1 MGRPKMTREKYL
13 VKYNEVISD
22 LKSGKSIR
30 LIAKEQNLGISTVVR
45 LKKEFNITNVVTHQ
59 MPKKIVLK
67 TSNPITLYN
76 LETGVSKTWD
86 SVKSASKEIGC
97 CPESVYAVKNGKAR
111 LINDWSLTPEEK
123 PIEVFED
130 IDDASLDDVIN
141 VAAPIIRKY
150 QDKTGDK
157 SIQVGRGILDR
168 MIARTFGIQK
178 INTNNH
184 GFDGLYKNNILFEH
198 KNNTYNKRNFLDGE
212 YLDISVRRLKKF
224 AEGSLNIITAFDG
237 FCLPVHSVVFNSAN
251 VSDILNDGQK
261 NFRQRAVITFD
272 QILKSG
278 GKVVTWMDDRRKA
291 YLDIIREYPEC
302 GIKMSDIYTIKDAK
316 NVVTN
321 ITSTI

>member
-1 MGRPKMTREKYL
+1 MTREKYL
-13 VKYNEVISD
+13 VKYKKVISD
-22 LKSGKSIR
+22 LKNGKSIR
-30 LIAKEQNLGISTVVR
+30 LVAKEQDLGISTVQR
-45 LKKEFNITNVVTHQ
+45 LKKEFDIVGVATIQ
-59 MPKKIVLK
+59 MPKKTSLK

-76 LETGVSKTWD
+76 LETGESKTWE

-97 CPESVYAVKNGKAR
+97 KLERVYAVKNGKAR
-111 LINDWSLTPEEK
+111 FINDWSMTPEEK

-130 IDDASLDDVIN
+130 IDDASLDEVIN

-168 MIARTFGIQK
+168 MVARTFGIQK
-178 INTNNH
+178 IYTNSH
-184 GFDGLYKNNILFEH
+184 GFDGLYKDNILFEH
-198 KNNTYNKRNFLDGE
+198 KNNTYDKHNFLDGE
-212 YLDISVRRLKKF
+212 FQDISVRRLKKF
-224 AEGSLNIITAFDG
+224 TKGSLNIITAFDG

-261 NFRQRAVITFD
+261 NFRQRAVIPFD

-291 YLDIIREYPEC
+291 YLDIISEYPEC

-321 ITSTI
+321 IASTI